1 MTANS
6 WRTCAIAAEESRCF
20 ASSDTSG
27 ANRTAPEEEDGLT
40 TPGPGPRER
49 ERGRHRGM
57 CVVPSS
63 CKRGGLLQWFAV
75 FTANTA
81 TPSFRVTPPQ
91 PRWTFA
97 AASLFPKDSQKSNYT
112 RTHTESCL
120 RTVSAARV
128 SEEFQESPVGL
139 RREWVERSDTVEMT
153 LHFEHLLANNSQ
165 RGFENNKDKAGA
177 LWTLTVSPKA
187 CSFSEF

>member
-49 ERGRHRGM
+49 EGGRHRGM

-81 TPSFRVTPPQ
+81 TPSFRVTPPNLVGPLQ
-91 PRWTFA
+91 PPPCSRKTPKSLITRAHTQSPACGQCLLLEFLKNFRKAQWGWDESGWRGLIQSRWPCTL
-97 AASLFPKDSQKSNYT
+97 STCWPI
-112 RTHTESCL
+112 
-120 RTVSAARV
+120 TV
-128 SEEFQESPVGL
+128 
-139 RREWVERSDTVEMT
+139 
-153 LHFEHLLANNSQ
+153 N
-165 RGFENNKDKAGA
+165 GA
-177 LWTLTVSPKA
+177 LKTTKIRQGLCGP
-187 CSFSEF
+187 